1 MKSKWFVIT
10 TINPPTPAIKVVERL
25 CNSGWS
31 AVVVGDTKTPEDWDV
46 HGIHFLSIDRQREIF
61 EGFSK
66 MIPFCH
72 YSRKNIGY
80 LYAFMNGADCVLDTD
95 DDNIPYSSFG
105 EDLSV
110 SVTGR
115 VVQRKGWV
123 NIYKYFSDQ
132 LIWPRGLPLDEI
144 DSIGD
149 LQSTVGTFHCPVQQ
163 FLADKD
169 PDVDAIYRL
178 IFKSPI
184 LFKRDAQPLILTD
197 GTWSPLNSQNTL
209 FCRDALPLLYLPS
222 NVSFRLTDIWR
233 SFVVQG
239 SLWIHGYNVAIRT
252 ATMEQQRNPHN
263 LMRDFEQEVS
273 GYLNNKRISD
283 IIDKACKDLRKFK
296 RDNIGDTARIL
307 WSLLI
312 KEGFIPY
319 DEEKIIENWFIIVNK
334 LLK

>member
-1 MKSKWFVIT
+1 MKSKWLVIT
-10 TINPPTPAIKVVERL
+10 TINPPTPAIKVVEKL
-25 CNSGWS
+25 CHNGWS
-31 AVVVGDTKTPEDWDV
+31 AVVVGDTKTPQGWSAD
-46 HGIHFLSIDRQREIF
+46 GIHFLSVDRQREIF
-61 EGFSK
+61 GDFAN
-66 MIPFCH
+66 MLPFRH
-72 YSRKNIGY
+72 YSRKNLGY

-105 EDLSV
+105 EDISV

-115 VVQRKGWV
+115 LVKKQGWV

-149 LQSTVGTFHCPVQQ
+149 IQPNVNINCPVQQ

-178 IFKSPI
+178 IFKDPVI
-184 LFKRDAQPLILTD
+184 FKSDAEPLILAE
-197 GTWSPLNSQNTL
+197 GTWSPLNSQNTF
-209 FCRDALPLLYLPS
+209 FCRDAFPLLYLPS

-233 SFVVQG
+233 SFIIQG
-239 SLWIHGYNVAIRT
+239 ALWIHGHNVAIKK

-263 LMRDFEQEVS
+263 LMRDFEQEVG
-273 GYLNNKRISD
+273 GYLNNKKISD
-283 IIDKACKDLRKFK
+283 MIDEARKNLSNFK
-296 RDNIGDTARIL
+296 GNSIGDTAHVL

-312 KEGFIPY
+312 KDGLILTE
-319 DEEKIIENWFIIVNK
+319 EEKIIAKWFEMANK
-334 LLK
+334 FLK